1 MGPFPPVFDVIDEA
15 GAHTVLGSNRVRINA
30 LGQLGTN
37 GKHFAFIQFGVGIC
51 RATLRSPRPCLLARP
66 TLRIHI
72 VRILSLRARKQVGR
86 IDAFPVVAPMQ
97 DTGLVVGD
105 VAVCKE
111 VGNAVGCFGPPV
123 ADTDLAVPA
132 KADTRRPLPALIRAG
147 LADLLPK
154 QIDLLWGNINTHRV
168 LLTLGAT
175 PGVVTATPRLS
186 VLSEQLYQIG
196 RAI

>member
-1 MGPFPPVFDVIDEA
+1 MGPIPPVFDVIDEA

-97 DTGLVVGD
+97 DAGPVVRD
-105 VAVCKE
+105 VP
-111 VGNAVGCFGPPV
+111 VGKKIRNPMRLLGMLV
-123 ADTDLAVPA
+123 ADPDLAVAAIPN
-132 KADTRRPLPALIRAG
+132 TRRPFPAIVRTCF
-147 LADLLPK
+147 ADLLPE